1 MDTECIKTHDLRRR
15 RRSNLWSIREYKL
28 DIKELTCLE
37 RINAIEQKIEL
48 LRVKNWNIELAI
60 EAIELQEI
68 LSKPLDFSKVI

>member
-15 RRSNLWSIREYKL
+15 HRSNLWSIREYKL
-28 DIKELTCLE
+28 DIQELTCLE